1 MKCGKRKTVWLVI
14 VLYATTVCA
23 GEGMHLLPGCGHA
36 AHLRGGNLSL
46 DTFLGDHHASEFSH
60 DGRLVHATGTSHSN
74 RDADGCPI
82 CKLCLLPV
90 FGGST
95 AVHISVELIS
105 YREIWFSEPKIA
117 RNIGSSFLSRA
128 SPTV

>member
-1 MKCGKRKTVWLVI
+1 MWEAKNGLAR
-14 VLYATTVCA
+14 YCA
-23 GEGMHLLPGCGHA
+23 LCDDRLRRRGHA
-36 AHLRGGNLSL
+36 SATGVRPRMHLRGGNLSL